1 LAQELDY
8 AANKIVR
15 VSLIHI
21 TNAITMKKCLA
32 LLSIL
37 FFSTAYAQNVTLSG
51 YIKDAANGEEL
62 INASIV
68 NEKSQ
73 GTVTNVYGFYSL
85 TLPEGQYTFTV
96 SYIGYESIEKT
107 LALKE
112 SQTLDFELTE
122 ATNQLAEVEVT
133 AKRLD
138 ENLNR
143 AEMSTTQL
151 TAKQIKAIPQFLGE
165 FDVIR
170 SITLLPGV
178 TTVGE
183 GASGFNVRGGKTDQN
198 LILLDQAPVY
208 NSSHIF
214 GFFSVFNGDA
224 VRDLK
229 LYKGGIPAPFGG
241 RLSSVLDVHQKEGN
255 TKEFAGTMGLGLLS
269 SRLMLEGPLVKDKAS
284 FMIAGRR
291 SYQDVLLKAS
301 PNDDLNSIIANFYD
315 LNAKV
320 NYKFNDKSRLFLSAY
335 YGKDAFGVPGLVK
348 FDWGNL
354 GLTGRWNYLITD
366 KLFLNVSTIY
376 SDYDYAIGFDF
387 PQAKIDN
394 IAFIKNQSNKL
405 AFSWF
410 PNAKH
415 QVNYGAEA
423 TVYDFEPFSTT
434 LDYIDSNLVDI
445 NIELQ
450 NEYAVEPSLYIED
463 NWKVNNRMTIRGGLR
478 YSSFYNLGARDVVN
492 YNPTANGTVR
502 NDLITDTTNYS
513 SREIIESFDGLQGLE
528 PRLGINFKTTENTA
542 IKASYNRMRQYI
554 HLISNTTSSLPID
567 TWRPAGRYIDP
578 GTADQIALGWNRNFK
593 GGEWQLSIET
603 YYKSMRDL
611 VDFKNGAQPTGVDNI
626 EVALMTGR
634 GRSYGLEMQLDK
646 KIGQL
651 TGWVA
656 YTYSRSQLQVDLGA
670 TPEEWINL
678 GNWYSAAQDKPHDIA
693 IVAAYAWKPNISFSG
708 SFIYQTGKPY
718 TYPEARS
725 EFEGIIY
732 PFALSRNNSRTPAY
746 HRLDLSMDVAIPNK
760 KENGRKGSWNF
771 GVYNAYA
778 RKNAFS
784 IFFEEE
790 LDDNGDP
797 TGQTKA
803 TQLSIFATA
812 IPTITY
818 NLDF

>member
-1 LAQELDY
+1 
-8 AANKIVR
+8 
-15 VSLIHI
+15 
-21 TNAITMKKCLA
+21 MKKWLAFLGLA
-32 LLSIL
+32 LTL
-37 FFSTAYAQNVTLSG
+37 TTQAQNVTLSG
-51 YIKDAANGEEL
+51 YIRDAANGEEL
-62 INASIV
+62 ISASIA
-68 NEKSQ
+68 NESRQ
-73 GTVTNVYGFYSL
+73 GTVTNIYGFYSL
-85 TLPEGQYTFTV
+85 TLPAGEYTFTI
-96 SYIGYESIEKT
+96 SYIGYETMVIKINLSS
-107 LALKE
+107 
-112 SQTLDFELTE
+112 SQSLNFELKE
-122 ATNQLAEVEVT
+122 ATNELAEVEVT
-133 AKRLD
+133 ANKLD
-138 ENLNR
+138 ANLSR

-198 LILLDQAPVY
+198 LILLDEAPVY

-224 VRDLK
+224 VTDLK

-255 TKEFAGTMGLGLLS
+255 TKEYGGTVGLGLLS
-269 SRLMLEGPLVKDKAS
+269 SRIMFEGPLVQDKAS
-284 FMIAGRR
+284 FMVAGRR
-291 SYQDVLLKAS
+291 SYQDVLLKLS
-301 PNDDLNSIIANFYD
+301 PNDDLNNIIANFYD

-320 NYKFNDKSRLFLSAY
+320 NYKFSDRSRLYLSAY

-348 FDWGNL
+348 FNWGNL
-354 GLTGRWNYLITD
+354 GLTGRWNYLIND

-394 IAFIKNQSNKL
+394 IAYINNQTNKV

-410 PNAKH
+410 PNASH

-423 TVYDFEPFSTT
+423 TIYDFEPFSTT
-434 LDYIDSNLVDI
+434 LDYIDSNLTDI

-450 NEYAVEPSLYIED
+450 NEYALEPAFYIED
-463 NWKVNNRMTIRGGLR
+463 NWKVNNRLTIRGGVR
-478 YSSFYNLGARDVVN
+478 YSSFYNFGARDVIN
-492 YNPTANGTVR
+492 YTPTANGTVR
-502 NDLITDTTNYS
+502 NDLIVDTTSYAS
-513 SREIIESFDGLQGLE
+513 GEIIESYDGLQGVE
-528 PRLGINFKTTENTA
+528 PRLGINFKTTENSSV
-542 IKASYNRMRQYI
+542 KASYNRTRQYI

-567 TWRPAGRYIDP
+567 TWRPAGRYIKP
-578 GTADQIALGWNRNFK
+578 GTADQVALGWNRNFAD
-593 GGEWQLSIET
+593 GEWQLSVET
-603 YYKSMRDL
+603 YYKSLRDL

-626 EVALMTGR
+626 EVDLMTGR
-634 GRSYGLEMQLDK
+634 GRSYGVEMQLDK
-646 KIGQL
+646 KIGAL
-651 TGWVA
+651 TGWIA
-656 YTYSRSQLQVDLGA
+656 YTYSRSELQVDLGA

-678 GNWYSAAQDKPHDIA
+678 GQWYRAAQDKPHDIA
-693 IVAAYAWKPNISFSG
+693 VVAAYAWKPNISFSG

-746 HRLDLSMDVAIPNK
+746 HRLDLSMDVKIPNK
-760 KENGRKGSWNF
+760 KNRDWEGAWNF

-790 LDDNGDP
+790 LDANGDP

-818 NLDF
+818 TLDF

>member
-1 LAQELDY
+1 M
-8 AANKIVR
+8 KF
-15 VSLIHI
+15 LIRI
-21 TNAITMKKCLA
+21 TNLITMKKCFA

-68 NEKSQ
+68 NEKFQ
-73 GTVTNVYGFYSL
+73 GTVTNIYGFYSL
-85 TLPEGQYTFTV
+85 TLPEGKYTFTV
-96 SYIGYESIEKT
+96 SYIGYESIVKT
-107 LALKE
+107 LTLKE
-112 SQTLDFELTE
+112 SQTLDFELKE
-122 ATNQLAEVEVT
+122 ATNELAEVEVT

-229 LYKGGIPAPFGG
+229 LYKGGIPAPYGG

-394 IAFIKNQSNKL
+394 IAFIKNQSNKV

-445 NIELQ
+445 SIELQ

-463 NWKVNNRMTIRGGLR
+463 NWKINNRLTIRGGLR
-478 YSSFYNLGARDVVN
+478 YSTFYNIGARDVVN

-502 NDLITDTTNYS
+502 NDLITDTTSYGS
-513 SREIIESFDGLQGLE
+513 LEIIEAFDGLQGLE
-528 PRLGINFKTTENTA
+528 PRLGINFKSTENTA

-593 GGEWQLSIET
+593 GGEWQLSVET

-634 GRSYGLEMQLDK
+634 GRSYGVEMQFDK

-656 YTYSRSQLQVDLGA
+656 YPYSRSQLQVDLGA

-678 GNWYSAAQDKPHDIA
+678 GQWYSAAQDKPHDIA
-693 IVAAYAWKPNISFSG
+693 VVAAYAWKPNISFSG

-718 TYPEARS
+718 TYPEAKS

-746 HRLDLSMDVAIPNK
+746 HRLDLSMDIAVPNK
-760 KENGRKGSWNF
+760 KDNDLKGSWNI

-818 NLDF
+818 TLDF

>member
-1 LAQELDY
+1 
-8 AANKIVR
+8 
-15 VSLIHI
+15 
-21 TNAITMKKCLA
+21 MKKWLA
-32 LLSIL
+32 FLGLAFTL
-37 FFSTAYAQNVTLSG
+37 TTQAQNVTLSG
-51 YIKDAANGEEL
+51 YIRDAASGEEL
-62 INASIV
+62 ISASIV
-68 NEKSQ
+68 NESRQ
-73 GTVTNVYGFYSL
+73 GTVTNIYGFYSL
-85 TLPEGQYTFTV
+85 TLPAGEYTFTI
-96 SYIGYESIEKT
+96 SYIGYETMTKKIN
-107 LALKE
+107 LNE
-112 SQTLDFELTE
+112 SQTVNFELKE
-122 ATNQLAEVEVT
+122 ATNELQEVQVT
-133 AKRLD
+133 AKKLD

-151 TAKQIKAIPQFLGE
+151 TAKQIKTIPQFLGE

-198 LILLDQAPVY
+198 LILLDEAPVY

-241 RLSSVLDVHQKEGN
+241 RLSSVLDVRQKEGN
-255 TKEFAGTMGLGLLS
+255 TKEYGGTVGLGLLS
-269 SRLMLEGPLVKDKAS
+269 SRVMFEGPIVQDKAS

-301 PNDDLNSIIANFYD
+301 PNDDINNIIANFYD

-320 NYKFNDKSRLFLSAY
+320 NYKFSDKSRLFLSAY

-348 FDWGNL
+348 FNWGNL
-354 GLTGRWNYLITD
+354 GLTGRWNYLIND

-394 IAFIKNQSNKL
+394 IAYIKNQTNKV

-410 PNAKH
+410 PNASH

-434 LDYIDSNLVDI
+434 FDYIDSNLTDI

-450 NEYAVEPSLYIED
+450 NEYAVEPAIYIED
-463 NWKVNNRMTIRGGLR
+463 NWKVNNRLTIRGGVR
-478 YSSFYNLGARDVVN
+478 YSSFYNFGERDVIN
-492 YNPTANGTVR
+492 YTPTANGTVR
-502 NDLITDTTNYS
+502 NDLIVDTTSYAS
-513 SREIIESFDGLQGLE
+513 GELIEGYDGLQGIE
-528 PRLGINFKTTENTA
+528 PRLGINFKTTENSA
-542 IKASYNRMRQYI
+542 IKASYNRTRQYI

-567 TWRPAGRYIDP
+567 TWRPAGRFIKP
-578 GTADQIALGWNRNFK
+578 GTADQVALGWNRNFAN
-593 GGEWQLSIET
+593 GEWQLSVET
-603 YYKSMRDL
+603 YYKTLRDL

-626 EVALMTGR
+626 EVDLMTGR
-634 GRSYGLEMQLDK
+634 GRSYGVEMQLDK
-646 KIGQL
+646 KIGAL
-651 TGWVA
+651 TGWIA
-656 YTYSRSQLQVDLGA
+656 YTYSRSELQVDLGA

-678 GNWYSAAQDKPHDIA
+678 GEWYRAAQDKPHDIA

-746 HRLDLSMDVAIPNK
+746 HRLDLSMDVKIPNK
-760 KENGRKGSWNF
+760 KNRDWEGSWNF

-818 NLDF
+818 TLDF

>member
-1 LAQELDY
+1 
-8 AANKIVR
+8 
-15 VSLIHI
+15 
-21 TNAITMKKCLA
+21 MKKCLA

-68 NEKSQ
+68 NEKFQ
-73 GTVTNVYGFYSL
+73 GTVTNIYGFYSL
-85 TLPEGQYTFTV
+85 TLPEGKYTFTV
-96 SYIGYESIEKT
+96 SYIGYESIVKT
-107 LALKE
+107 LTIKE
-112 SQTLDFELTE
+112 SQTLDFELKE
-122 ATNQLAEVEVT
+122 ATNELAEVEVT

-229 LYKGGIPAPFGG
+229 LYKGGIPAPYGG

-269 SRLMLEGPLVKDKAS
+269 SRLMLEGPLVKEKAS

-394 IAFIKNQSNKL
+394 IAFIKNQSNKV

-445 NIELQ
+445 SIELQ

-463 NWKVNNRMTIRGGLR
+463 NWKINNRLTIRGGLR
-478 YSSFYNLGARDVVN
+478 YSTFYNIGARDVVN

-502 NDLITDTTNYS
+502 NDLITDTTSYGS
-513 SREIIESFDGLQGLE
+513 LEIIEAFDGLQGLE
-528 PRLGINFKTTENTA
+528 PRLGINFKSTENTA

-593 GGEWQLSIET
+593 GGEWQLSVET

-634 GRSYGLEMQLDK
+634 GRSYGVEMQLDK

-651 TGWVA
+651 TGWIA

-678 GNWYSAAQDKPHDIA
+678 GQWYSAAQDKPHDIA
-693 IVAAYAWKPNISFSG
+693 VVAAYAWKPNISFSG

-718 TYPEARS
+718 TYPEAKS

-746 HRLDLSMDVAIPNK
+746 HRLDLSMDIAVPNK
-760 KENGRKGSWNF
+760 KDNDLKGSWNI

-818 NLDF
+818 TLDF

>member
-1 LAQELDY
+1 
-8 AANKIVR
+8 
-15 VSLIHI
+15 
-21 TNAITMKKCLA
+21 MKKCLA

-68 NEKSQ
+68 NESFQ
-73 GTVTNVYGFYSL
+73 GTITNIYGFYSL
-85 TLPEGQYTFTV
+85 TLPEGKYTFTV
-96 SYIGYESIEKT
+96 SYIGYESIVKT
-107 LALKE
+107 LTLKE
-112 SQTLDFELTE
+112 SQTLDFELKE

-133 AKRLD
+133 AKKLD

-394 IAFIKNQSNKL
+394 IAFIKNQSNKV

-445 NIELQ
+445 SIELQ

-463 NWKVNNRMTIRGGLR
+463 NWKVNNRLTIRGGLR
-478 YSSFYNLGARDVVN
+478 YSTFYNIGARDVVN
-492 YNPTANGTVR
+492 YTPTANGTVR
-502 NDLITDTTNYS
+502 NDLITDTTSYAS
-513 SREIIESFDGLQGLE
+513 MEIIEAFEGLQGLE
-528 PRLGINFKTTENTA
+528 PRLGINFKATENTA
-542 IKASYNRMRQYI
+542 VKASYNRMRQYI

-593 GGEWQLSIET
+593 DGEWQLSVET

-634 GRSYGLEMQLDK
+634 GRSYGLEVQLDK

-651 TGWVA
+651 TGWLA

-678 GNWYSAAQDKPHDIA
+678 GQWYSAAQDKPHDIA
-693 IVAAYAWKPNISFSG
+693 VVAAYAWKPNISFSG

-718 TYPEARS
+718 TYPEAKS

-746 HRLDLSMDVAIPNK
+746 HRLDLSMDIAIPNK
-760 KENGRKGSWNF
+760 KDNDLKGSWNI

>member
-1 LAQELDY
+1 
-8 AANKIVR
+8 
-15 VSLIHI
+15 
-21 TNAITMKKCLA
+21 MKKCLA
-32 LLSIL
+32 LLGIL

-68 NEKSQ
+68 NESFQ
-73 GTVTNVYGFYSL
+73 GTITNIYGFYSL
-85 TLPEGQYTFTV
+85 TLPEGKYTFTV
-96 SYIGYESIEKT
+96 SYIGYESIVKT
-107 LALKE
+107 LTLKE
-112 SQTLDFELTE
+112 SQTLDFELKE

-133 AKRLD
+133 AKKLD

-151 TAKQIKAIPQFLGE
+151 TAKQIKSIPQFLGE

-229 LYKGGIPAPFGG
+229 LYKGGIPAPYGG

-394 IAFIKNQSNKL
+394 IAFIKNQSNKV

-445 NIELQ
+445 SIELQ

-463 NWKVNNRMTIRGGLR
+463 NWKVNNRLTIRGGLR
-478 YSSFYNLGARDVVN
+478 YSTFYNIGARDVVN
-492 YNPTANGTVR
+492 YTPTANGTVR
-502 NDLITDTTNYS
+502 NDLITDTTSYAS
-513 SREIIESFDGLQGLE
+513 MEIIEAFEGLQGLE
-528 PRLGINFKTTENTA
+528 PRLGINFKATENTA
-542 IKASYNRMRQYI
+542 VKASYNRMRQYI

-593 GGEWQLSIET
+593 DGEWQLSVET

-634 GRSYGLEMQLDK
+634 GRSYGLEVQLDK

-651 TGWVA
+651 TGWLA

-678 GNWYSAAQDKPHDIA
+678 GQWYSAAQDKPHDIA
-693 IVAAYAWKPNISFSG
+693 VVAAYAWKPNISFSG

-718 TYPEARS
+718 TYPEAKS

-746 HRLDLSMDVAIPNK
+746 HRLDLSMDIAVPNK
-760 KENGRKGSWNF
+760 KDNDLKGSWNI

>member
-1 LAQELDY
+1 
-8 AANKIVR
+8 
-15 VSLIHI
+15 
-21 TNAITMKKCLA
+21 MKKCLA

-37 FFSTAYAQNVTLSG
+37 FFSNAYAQNVTLSG

-73 GTVTNVYGFYSL
+73 GAVTNVYGFYSL
-85 TLPEGQYTFTV
+85 TLPAGKYTFTV

-107 LALKE
+107 LTLKE

-394 IAFIKNQSNKL
+394 IAFIKNQSNKV

-423 TVYDFEPFSTT
+423 TIYDFEPFSTT

-463 NWKVNNRMTIRGGLR
+463 NWKVTNRLTIRGGLR

-502 NDLITDTTNYS
+502 NDLITDTTNFG
-513 SREIIESFDGLQGLE
+513 SREIIESFEGLQGLE
-528 PRLGINFKTTENTA
+528 PRLGINYKATENTA

-746 HRLDLSMDVAIPNK
+746 HRLDLSMDVALPNK

>member
-1 LAQELDY
+1 
-8 AANKIVR
+8 
-15 VSLIHI
+15 
-21 TNAITMKKCLA
+21 MKKCLA
-32 LLSIL
+32 LLGIL

-68 NEKSQ
+68 NESFQ
-73 GTVTNVYGFYSL
+73 GTITNIYGFYSL
-85 TLPEGQYTFTV
+85 TLPEGKYTFTV
-96 SYIGYESIEKT
+96 SYIGYESIVKT
-107 LALKE
+107 LTLKE
-112 SQTLDFELTE
+112 SQTLDFELKE

-133 AKRLD
+133 AKKLD

-229 LYKGGIPAPFGG
+229 LYKGGIPAPYGG

-354 GLTGRWNYLITD
+354 GLTGRWDYLITD

-394 IAFIKNQSNKL
+394 IAFIKNQSNKV

-445 NIELQ
+445 SIELQ

-463 NWKVNNRMTIRGGLR
+463 NWKVNNRLTIRGGLR
-478 YSSFYNLGARDVVN
+478 YSTFYNIGARDVVN
-492 YNPTANGTVR
+492 YTPTANGTVR
-502 NDLITDTTNYS
+502 NDLITDTTSYAS
-513 SREIIESFDGLQGLE
+513 MEIIEAFEGLQGLE
-528 PRLGINFKTTENTA
+528 PRLGINFKATENTA
-542 IKASYNRMRQYI
+542 VKASYNRMRQYI

-593 GGEWQLSIET
+593 DGEWQLSVET

-634 GRSYGLEMQLDK
+634 GRSYGLEVQLDK

-651 TGWVA
+651 TGWLA

-678 GNWYSAAQDKPHDIA
+678 GQWYSAAQDKPHDIA
-693 IVAAYAWKPNISFSG
+693 VVAAYAWKPNISFSG

-718 TYPEARS
+718 TYPEAKS

-746 HRLDLSMDVAIPNK
+746 HRLDLSMDIAIPNK
-760 KENGRKGSWNF
+760 KDNDLKGSWNI

>member
-1 LAQELDY
+1 
-8 AANKIVR
+8 
-15 VSLIHI
+15 
-21 TNAITMKKCLA
+21 MKKWLA
-32 LLSIL
+32 FLGLAFTL
-37 FFSTAYAQNVTLSG
+37 TTQAQNVTLSG
-51 YIKDAANGEEL
+51 YIRDAASGEEL
-62 INASIV
+62 ISASIV
-68 NEKSQ
+68 NESRQ
-73 GTVTNVYGFYSL
+73 GTVTNIYGFYSL
-85 TLPEGQYTFTV
+85 TLPAGEYTFTI
-96 SYIGYESIEKT
+96 SYIGYETMTKKIN
-107 LALKE
+107 LNA
-112 SQTLDFELTE
+112 SQTVNFELKE
-122 ATNQLAEVEVT
+122 ATNELQEVQVT
-133 AKRLD
+133 AKKLD

-151 TAKQIKAIPQFLGE
+151 TAKQIKTIPQFLGE

-198 LILLDQAPVY
+198 LILLDEAPVY

-241 RLSSVLDVHQKEGN
+241 RLSSVLDVRQKEGN
-255 TKEFAGTMGLGLLS
+255 TKEYGGTVGLGLLS
-269 SRLMLEGPLVKDKAS
+269 SRVMFEGPIVQDKAS

-301 PNDDLNSIIANFYD
+301 PNDDINNIIANFYD

-320 NYKFNDKSRLFLSAY
+320 NYKFSDKSRLFLSAY

-348 FDWGNL
+348 FNWGNL
-354 GLTGRWNYLITD
+354 GLTGRWNYLIND

-394 IAFIKNQSNKL
+394 VAYIKNQTNKI

-410 PNAKH
+410 PNASH

-434 LDYIDSNLVDI
+434 FDYIDSNLTDI

-450 NEYAVEPSLYIED
+450 NEYAVEPAFYIED
-463 NWKVNNRMTIRGGLR
+463 NWKVNNRLTIRGGVR
-478 YSSFYNLGARDVVN
+478 YSSFYNFGARDVIN
-492 YNPTANGTVR
+492 YTPTANGTVR
-502 NDLITDTTNYS
+502 NDLIVDTTSYAS
-513 SREIIESFDGLQGLE
+513 GELIEGYDGLQGIE
-528 PRLGINFKTTENTA
+528 PRLGINFKTTENSA
-542 IKASYNRMRQYI
+542 IKASYNRTRQYI

-567 TWRPAGRYIDP
+567 TWRPAGRFIKP
-578 GTADQIALGWNRNFK
+578 GTADQVALGWNRNFAN
-593 GGEWQLSIET
+593 GEWQLSVET
-603 YYKSMRDL
+603 YYKTLRDL

-626 EVALMTGR
+626 EVDLMTGR
-634 GRSYGLEMQLDK
+634 GRSYGIEMQLDK
-646 KIGQL
+646 KIGAL
-651 TGWVA
+651 TGWIA
-656 YTYSRSQLQVDLGA
+656 YTYSRSELQVDLGA

-678 GNWYSAAQDKPHDIA
+678 GEWYRAAQDKPHDIA

-746 HRLDLSMDVAIPNK
+746 HRLDLSMDVKIPNK
-760 KENGRKGSWNF
+760 KNRDWEGSWNF

-818 NLDF
+818 TLDF

>member
-1 LAQELDY
+1 
-8 AANKIVR
+8 
-15 VSLIHI
+15 
-21 TNAITMKKCLA
+21 MKKWLA
-32 LLSIL
+32 FLGLAFTL
-37 FFSTAYAQNVTLSG
+37 TTQAQNVTLSG
-51 YIKDAANGEEL
+51 YIRDAASGEEL
-62 INASIV
+62 ISASIV
-68 NEKSQ
+68 NESRQ
-73 GTVTNVYGFYSL
+73 GTVTNIYGFYSL
-85 TLPEGQYTFTV
+85 TLPAGEYTFTI
-96 SYIGYESIEKT
+96 SYIGYETMTKKIN
-107 LALKE
+107 LNA
-112 SQTLDFELTE
+112 SQTVNFELKE
-122 ATNQLAEVEVT
+122 ATNELQEVQVT
-133 AKRLD
+133 AKKLD

-151 TAKQIKAIPQFLGE
+151 TAKQIKTIPQFLGE

-198 LILLDQAPVY
+198 LILLDEAPVY

-241 RLSSVLDVHQKEGN
+241 RLSSVLDVRQKEGN
-255 TKEFAGTMGLGLLS
+255 TKEYGGTVGLGLLS
-269 SRLMLEGPLVKDKAS
+269 SRVMFEGPIVQDKAS

-301 PNDDLNSIIANFYD
+301 PNDDINNIIANFYD

-320 NYKFNDKSRLFLSAY
+320 NYKFSDKSRLFLSAY

-348 FDWGNL
+348 FNWGNL
-354 GLTGRWNYLITD
+354 GLTGRWNYLIND

-394 IAFIKNQSNKL
+394 VAYIKNQTNKI

-410 PNAKH
+410 PNASH

-434 LDYIDSNLVDI
+434 FDYIDSNLTDI

-450 NEYAVEPSLYIED
+450 NEYAVEPAFYIED
-463 NWKVNNRMTIRGGLR
+463 NWKVNNRLTIRGGVR
-478 YSSFYNLGARDVVN
+478 YSSFYNFGERDVIN

-502 NDLITDTTNYS
+502 NDLIVDTTSYAS
-513 SREIIESFDGLQGLE
+513 GELIEGYDGLQGIE
-528 PRLGINFKTTENTA
+528 PRLGINFKTTENSA
-542 IKASYNRMRQYI
+542 IKASYNRTRQYI

-567 TWRPAGRYIDP
+567 TWRPAGRFIKP
-578 GTADQIALGWNRNFK
+578 GTADQVALGWNRNFAN
-593 GGEWQLSIET
+593 GEWQLSVET
-603 YYKSMRDL
+603 YYKTLRDL

-626 EVALMTGR
+626 EVDLMTGR
-634 GRSYGLEMQLDK
+634 GRSYGVEMQLDK
-646 KIGQL
+646 KIGAL
-651 TGWVA
+651 TGWIA
-656 YTYSRSQLQVDLGA
+656 YTYSRSELQVDLGA

-678 GNWYSAAQDKPHDIA
+678 GEWYRAAQDKPHDIA

-746 HRLDLSMDVAIPNK
+746 HRLDLSMDVKIPNK
-760 KENGRKGSWNF
+760 KNRDWEGSWNF

-818 NLDF
+818 TLDF

>member
-1 LAQELDY
+1 
-8 AANKIVR
+8 
-15 VSLIHI
+15 
-21 TNAITMKKCLA
+21 MKKCLA

-68 NEKSQ
+68 NESFQ
-73 GTVTNVYGFYSL
+73 GTITNIYGFYSL
-85 TLPEGQYTFTV
+85 TLPEGKYTFTV
-96 SYIGYESIEKT
+96 SYIGYESIVKT
-107 LALKE
+107 LTLKE
-112 SQTLDFELTE
+112 SQTLDFELKE

-133 AKRLD
+133 AKKLD

-394 IAFIKNQSNKL
+394 IAFIKNQSNKV

-445 NIELQ
+445 SIELQ

-463 NWKVNNRMTIRGGLR
+463 NWKVNNRLTIRGGLR
-478 YSSFYNLGARDVVN
+478 YSTFYNIGARDVVN
-492 YNPTANGTVR
+492 YTPTANGTVR
-502 NDLITDTTNYS
+502 NDLITDTTSYAS
-513 SREIIESFDGLQGLE
+513 MQIIEAFEGLQGLE
-528 PRLGINFKTTENTA
+528 PRLGINFKATENTA
-542 IKASYNRMRQYI
+542 VKASYNRMRQYI

-593 GGEWQLSIET
+593 DGEWQLSVET

-634 GRSYGLEMQLDK
+634 GRSYGLEVQLDK

-651 TGWVA
+651 TGWLA

-678 GNWYSAAQDKPHDIA
+678 GQWYSAAQDKPHDIA
-693 IVAAYAWKPNISFSG
+693 VVAAYAWKPNISFSG

-718 TYPEARS
+718 TYPEAKS

-746 HRLDLSMDVAIPNK
+746 HRLDLSMDIAIPNK
-760 KENGRKGSWNF
+760 KDNDLKGSWNI

>member
-1 LAQELDY
+1 
-8 AANKIVR
+8 
-15 VSLIHI
+15 
-21 TNAITMKKCLA
+21 M
-32 LLSIL
+32 SIL

-51 YIKDAANGEEL
+51 YIKDASNGEEL

-85 TLPEGQYTFTV
+85 TLPAGKYTFTV

-107 LALKE
+107 LTLKE

-284 FMIAGRR
+284 FMVAGRR

-394 IAFIKNQSNKL
+394 IAFIKNQSNKV

-423 TVYDFEPFSTT
+423 TIYDFEPFSTT

-450 NEYAVEPSLYIED
+450 NEYAVEHSIYIED
-463 NWKVNNRMTIRGGLR
+463 NWKLNNRLTIRGGLR

-502 NDLITDTTNYS
+502 NDLITDTTNYG
-513 SREIIESFDGLQGLE
+513 SR
-528 PRLGINFKTTENTA
+528 
-542 IKASYNRMRQYI
+542 
-554 HLISNTTSSLPID
+554 
-567 TWRPAGRYIDP
+567 
-578 GTADQIALGWNRNFK
+578 
-593 GGEWQLSIET
+593 
-603 YYKSMRDL
+603 
-611 VDFKNGAQPTGVDNI
+611 
-626 EVALMTGR
+626 
-634 GRSYGLEMQLDK
+634 
-646 KIGQL
+646 
-651 TGWVA
+651 
-656 YTYSRSQLQVDLGA
+656 
-670 TPEEWINL
+670 
-678 GNWYSAAQDKPHDIA
+678 
-693 IVAAYAWKPNISFSG
+693 
-708 SFIYQTGKPY
+708 
-718 TYPEARS
+718 
-725 EFEGIIY
+725 
-732 PFALSRNNSRTPAY
+732 
-746 HRLDLSMDVAIPNK
+746 
-760 KENGRKGSWNF
+760 
-771 GVYNAYA
+771 
-778 RKNAFS
+778 
-784 IFFEEE
+784 
-790 LDDNGDP
+790 
-797 TGQTKA
+797 
-803 TQLSIFATA
+803 
-812 IPTITY
+812 
-818 NLDF
+818 

>member
-1 LAQELDY
+1 
-8 AANKIVR
+8 
-15 VSLIHI
+15 
-21 TNAITMKKCLA
+21 MKKCLA

-68 NEKSQ
+68 NESFQ
-73 GTVTNVYGFYSL
+73 GTITNIYGFYSL
-85 TLPEGQYTFTV
+85 TLPEGKYTFTV
-96 SYIGYESIEKT
+96 SYIGYESIVKT
-107 LALKE
+107 LTLKE
-112 SQTLDFELTE
+112 SQTLDFELKE

-133 AKRLD
+133 AKKLD

-241 RLSSVLDVHQKEGN
+241 RVSSVLDVHQKEGN

-394 IAFIKNQSNKL
+394 IAFIKNQSNKV

-445 NIELQ
+445 SIELQ

-463 NWKVNNRMTIRGGLR
+463 NWKVNNRLTIRGGLR
-478 YSSFYNLGARDVVN
+478 YSTFYNIGARDVVN
-492 YNPTANGTVR
+492 YTPTANGTVR
-502 NDLITDTTNYS
+502 NDLITDTTSYAS
-513 SREIIESFDGLQGLE
+513 MEIIEAFEGLQGLE
-528 PRLGINFKTTENTA
+528 PRLGINFKATENTA
-542 IKASYNRMRQYI
+542 VKASYNRMRQYI

-593 GGEWQLSIET
+593 DGEWQLSVET

-634 GRSYGLEMQLDK
+634 GRSYGLEVQLDK

-651 TGWVA
+651 TGWLA

-678 GNWYSAAQDKPHDIA
+678 GQWYSAAQDKPHDIA
-693 IVAAYAWKPNISFSG
+693 VVAAYAWKPNISFSG

-718 TYPEARS
+718 TYPEAKS

-746 HRLDLSMDVAIPNK
+746 HRLDLSMDIAIPNK
-760 KENGRKGSWNF
+760 KDNDLKGSWNI

>member
-1 LAQELDY
+1 
-8 AANKIVR
+8 
-15 VSLIHI
+15 
-21 TNAITMKKCLA
+21 MKKWLA
-32 LLSIL
+32 LLGL
-37 FFSTAYAQNVTLSG
+37 AFTLTTQAQNVTLSG
-51 YIKDAANGEEL
+51 YIRDAASGEEL
-62 INASIV
+62 ISASIV
-68 NEKSQ
+68 NESRQ
-73 GTVTNVYGFYSL
+73 GTVTNIYGFYSL
-85 TLPEGQYTFTV
+85 TLPAGEYTFTI
-96 SYIGYESIEKT
+96 SYIGYETMTKKVN
-107 LALKE
+107 LNE
-112 SQTLDFELTE
+112 SQTVNFELKE
-122 ATNQLAEVEVT
+122 ATNELQEVQVT
-133 AKRLD
+133 AKKLD

-151 TAKQIKAIPQFLGE
+151 TAKQIKTIPQFLGE

-198 LILLDQAPVY
+198 LILLDEAPVY

-241 RLSSVLDVHQKEGN
+241 RLSSVLDVRQKEGN
-255 TKEFAGTMGLGLLS
+255 TKEYGGTVGLGLLS
-269 SRLMLEGPLVKDKAS
+269 SRVMFEGPIVQDKAS

-301 PNDDLNSIIANFYD
+301 PNDDINNIIANFYD

-320 NYKFNDKSRLFLSAY
+320 NYKFSDKSRLFLSAY

-348 FDWGNL
+348 FNWGNL
-354 GLTGRWNYLITD
+354 GLTGRWNYLIND

-394 IAFIKNQSNKL
+394 IAYIKNQTNKL

-410 PNAKH
+410 PNASH

-434 LDYIDSNLVDI
+434 FDYIDSNLTDI

-450 NEYAVEPSLYIED
+450 NEYAVEPAFYIED
-463 NWKVNNRMTIRGGLR
+463 NWKVNNRLTIRGGVR
-478 YSSFYNLGARDVVN
+478 YSSFYNFGARDVIN
-492 YNPTANGTVR
+492 YTPTANGTVR
-502 NDLITDTTNYS
+502 NDLIVDTTSYAS
-513 SREIIESFDGLQGLE
+513 GELIEGYDGLKGIE
-528 PRLGINFKTTENTA
+528 PRLGINFKTTENSA
-542 IKASYNRMRQYI
+542 IKASYNRTRQYI

-567 TWRPAGRYIDP
+567 TWRPAGRFIKP
-578 GTADQIALGWNRNFK
+578 GTADQVALGWNRNFAN
-593 GGEWQLSIET
+593 GEWQLSVET
-603 YYKSMRDL
+603 YYKTLRDL

-626 EVALMTGR
+626 EVDLMTGR
-634 GRSYGLEMQLDK
+634 GRSYGVEMQLDK
-646 KIGQL
+646 KIGAL
-651 TGWVA
+651 TGWIA
-656 YTYSRSQLQVDLGA
+656 YTYSRSELQVDLGA

-678 GNWYSAAQDKPHDIA
+678 GQWYRAAQDKPHDIA

-746 HRLDLSMDVAIPNK
+746 HRLDLSMDVKIPNK
-760 KENGRKGSWNF
+760 KNRDWEGSWNF

-818 NLDF
+818 TLDF

>member
-1 LAQELDY
+1 M
-8 AANKIVR
+8 KF
-15 VSLIHI
+15 LIRI
-21 TNAITMKKCLA
+21 TNLITMKKCFA

-68 NEKSQ
+68 NEKFQ
-73 GTVTNVYGFYSL
+73 GTVTNIYGFYSL
-85 TLPEGQYTFTV
+85 TLPEGKYTFTV
-96 SYIGYESIEKT
+96 SYIGYESIVKT
-107 LALKE
+107 LTLKE
-112 SQTLDFELTE
+112 SQTLDFELKE
-122 ATNQLAEVEVT
+122 ATNELAEVEVT

-151 TAKQIKAIPQFLGE
+151 TAKQIKTIPQFLGE

-229 LYKGGIPAPFGG
+229 LYKGGIPAPYGG

-255 TKEFAGTMGLGLLS
+255 TKEFAGTIGLGLLS

-394 IAFIKNQSNKL
+394 IAFIKNQSNKV

-445 NIELQ
+445 SIELQ

-463 NWKVNNRMTIRGGLR
+463 NWKINNRLTIRGGLR
-478 YSSFYNLGARDVVN
+478 YSTFYNIGARDVVN

-502 NDLITDTTNYS
+502 NDLITDTTSYGS
-513 SREIIESFDGLQGLE
+513 LEIIEAFDGLQGLE
-528 PRLGINFKTTENTA
+528 PRLGINFKSTENTA

-593 GGEWQLSIET
+593 GGEWQLSVET

-634 GRSYGLEMQLDK
+634 GRSYGVEMQLDK

-678 GNWYSAAQDKPHDIA
+678 GQWYSAAQDKPHDIA
-693 IVAAYAWKPNISFSG
+693 VVAAYAWKPNISFSG

-718 TYPEARS
+718 TYPEAKS

-746 HRLDLSMDVAIPNK
+746 HRLDLSMDIAVPNK
-760 KENGRKGSWNF
+760 KDNDLKGSWNI

-818 NLDF
+818 TLDF

>member
-1 LAQELDY
+1 
-8 AANKIVR
+8 
-15 VSLIHI
+15 
-21 TNAITMKKCLA
+21 MKKCLA
-32 LLSIL
+32 LLGIL

-68 NEKSQ
+68 NESFQ
-73 GTVTNVYGFYSL
+73 GTITNIYGFYSL
-85 TLPEGQYTFTV
+85 TLPEGKYTFTV
-96 SYIGYESIEKT
+96 SYIGYESIVKT
-107 LALKE
+107 FTLKE
-112 SQTLDFELTE
+112 SQTLDFELKE

-133 AKRLD
+133 AKKLD

-151 TAKQIKAIPQFLGE
+151 TAKQIKSIPQFLGE

-229 LYKGGIPAPFGG
+229 LYKGGIPAPYGG

-394 IAFIKNQSNKL
+394 IAFIKNQSNKV

-445 NIELQ
+445 SIELQ

-463 NWKVNNRMTIRGGLR
+463 NWKVNNRLTIRGGLR
-478 YSSFYNLGARDVVN
+478 YSTFYNIGARDVVN
-492 YNPTANGTVR
+492 YTPTANGTVR
-502 NDLITDTTNYS
+502 NDLITDTTSYAS
-513 SREIIESFDGLQGLE
+513 MEIIEAFEGLQGLE
-528 PRLGINFKTTENTA
+528 PRLGINFKATENTA
-542 IKASYNRMRQYI
+542 VKASYNRMRQYI

-593 GGEWQLSIET
+593 DGEWQLSVET

-634 GRSYGLEMQLDK
+634 GRSYGLEVQLDK

-651 TGWVA
+651 TGWLA

-678 GNWYSAAQDKPHDIA
+678 GQWYSAAQDKPHDIA
-693 IVAAYAWKPNISFSG
+693 VVAAYAWKPNISFSG

-718 TYPEARS
+718 TYPEAKS

-746 HRLDLSMDVAIPNK
+746 HRLDLSMDIAIPNK
-760 KENGRKGSWNF
+760 KDNDLKGSWNI

>member
-1 LAQELDY
+1 
-8 AANKIVR
+8 
-15 VSLIHI
+15 
-21 TNAITMKKCLA
+21 MKKCLA

-51 YIKDAANGEEL
+51 YIKDASNGEEL

-85 TLPEGQYTFTV
+85 TLPAGKYTFTV

-107 LALKE
+107 LTLKE

-394 IAFIKNQSNKL
+394 IAFIKNQSNKV

-423 TVYDFEPFSTT
+423 TIYDFEPFSTT

-463 NWKVNNRMTIRGGLR
+463 NWKVTNRLTIRGGLR

-502 NDLITDTTNYS
+502 NDLITDTTNYG

-528 PRLGINFKTTENTA
+528 PRLGINYKATENTA

>member
-1 LAQELDY
+1 
-8 AANKIVR
+8 
-15 VSLIHI
+15 
-21 TNAITMKKCLA
+21 MKKCLA

-241 RLSSVLDVHQKEGN
+241 RLSSVLDVHKKEGN

>member
-1 LAQELDY
+1 
-8 AANKIVR
+8 
-15 VSLIHI
+15 
-21 TNAITMKKCLA
+21 MKKCLA
-32 LLSIL
+32 LLGIL

-68 NEKSQ
+68 NESFQ
-73 GTVTNVYGFYSL
+73 GTITNIYGFYSL
-85 TLPEGQYTFTV
+85 TLPEGKYTFTV
-96 SYIGYESIEKT
+96 SYIGYESIVKT
-107 LALKE
+107 LTLKE
-112 SQTLDFELTE
+112 SQTLDFELKE

-133 AKRLD
+133 AKKLD

-394 IAFIKNQSNKL
+394 IAFIKNQSNKV

-445 NIELQ
+445 SIELQ

-463 NWKVNNRMTIRGGLR
+463 NWKVNNRLTIRGGLR
-478 YSSFYNLGARDVVN
+478 YSTFYNIGARDVVN
-492 YNPTANGTVR
+492 YTPTANGTVR
-502 NDLITDTTNYS
+502 NDLITDTTTYAS
-513 SREIIESFDGLQGLE
+513 MEIIEAFEGLQGLE
-528 PRLGINFKTTENTA
+528 PRLGINFKATENTA
-542 IKASYNRMRQYI
+542 VKASYNRMRQYI

-593 GGEWQLSIET
+593 DGEWQLSVET

-634 GRSYGLEMQLDK
+634 GRSYGLEVQLDK

-651 TGWVA
+651 TGWLA

-678 GNWYSAAQDKPHDIA
+678 GQWYSAAQDKPHDIA
-693 IVAAYAWKPNISFSG
+693 VVAAYAWKPNISFSG

-718 TYPEARS
+718 TYPEAKS

-746 HRLDLSMDVAIPNK
+746 HRLDLSMDIAVPNK
-760 KENGRKGSWNF
+760 KDNDLKGSWNI

>member
-1 LAQELDY
+1 
-8 AANKIVR
+8 
-15 VSLIHI
+15 
-21 TNAITMKKCLA
+21 MKKWLA
-32 LLSIL
+32 FLGLAFTL
-37 FFSTAYAQNVTLSG
+37 TTQAQNVTLSG
-51 YIKDAANGEEL
+51 YIRDAASGEEL
-62 INASIV
+62 ISASIV
-68 NEKSQ
+68 NESRQ
-73 GTVTNVYGFYSL
+73 GTVTNIYGFYSL
-85 TLPEGQYTFTV
+85 TLPAGEYTFTI
-96 SYIGYESIEKT
+96 SYIGYETMTKKIN
-107 LALKE
+107 LNA
-112 SQTLDFELTE
+112 SQTVNFELKE
-122 ATNQLAEVEVT
+122 ATNELQEVQVT
-133 AKRLD
+133 AKKLD

-151 TAKQIKAIPQFLGE
+151 TAKQIKTIPQFLGE

-198 LILLDQAPVY
+198 LILLDEAPVY

-241 RLSSVLDVHQKEGN
+241 RLSSVLDVRQKEGN
-255 TKEFAGTMGLGLLS
+255 TKEYGGTVGLGLLS
-269 SRLMLEGPLVKDKAS
+269 SRVMFEGPIVQDKAS

-301 PNDDLNSIIANFYD
+301 PNDDINNIIANFYD

-320 NYKFNDKSRLFLSAY
+320 NYKFSDKSRLFLSAY

-348 FDWGNL
+348 FNWGNL
-354 GLTGRWNYLITD
+354 GLTGRWNYLIND

-394 IAFIKNQSNKL
+394 VAYIKNQTNKI

-410 PNAKH
+410 PNASH

-434 LDYIDSNLVDI
+434 FDYIDSNLTDI

-450 NEYAVEPSLYIED
+450 NEYAVEPAFYIED
-463 NWKVNNRMTIRGGLR
+463 NWKVNNRLTIRGGVR
-478 YSSFYNLGARDVVN
+478 YSSFYNFGERDVIN
-492 YNPTANGTVR
+492 YTPTANGTVR
-502 NDLITDTTNYS
+502 NDLIVDTTSYAS
-513 SREIIESFDGLQGLE
+513 GELIEGYDGLQGIE
-528 PRLGINFKTTENTA
+528 PRLGINFKTTENSA
-542 IKASYNRMRQYI
+542 IKASYNRTRQYI

-567 TWRPAGRYIDP
+567 TWRPAGRFIKP
-578 GTADQIALGWNRNFK
+578 GTADQVALGWNRNFAN
-593 GGEWQLSIET
+593 GEWQLSVET
-603 YYKSMRDL
+603 YYKTLRDL

-626 EVALMTGR
+626 EVDLMTGR
-634 GRSYGLEMQLDK
+634 GRSYGVEMQLDK
-646 KIGQL
+646 KIGSL
-651 TGWVA
+651 TGWIA
-656 YTYSRSQLQVDLGA
+656 YTYSRSELQVDLGA

-678 GNWYSAAQDKPHDIA
+678 GEWYRAAQDKPHDIA

-746 HRLDLSMDVAIPNK
+746 HRLDLSMDVKIPNK
-760 KENGRKGSWNF
+760 KNRDWEGSWNF

-818 NLDF
+818 TLDF

>member
-1 LAQELDY
+1 
-8 AANKIVR
+8 
-15 VSLIHI
+15 
-21 TNAITMKKCLA
+21 MKKWLA
-32 LLSIL
+32 FLGLAFTL
-37 FFSTAYAQNVTLSG
+37 TTQAQNVTLSG
-51 YIKDAANGEEL
+51 YIRDAASGEEL
-62 INASIV
+62 ISASIV
-68 NEKSQ
+68 NESRQ
-73 GTVTNVYGFYSL
+73 GTVTNIYGFYSL
-85 TLPEGQYTFTV
+85 TLPAGEYTFTI
-96 SYIGYESIEKT
+96 SYIGYETMTKKIN
-107 LALKE
+107 LNA
-112 SQTLDFELTE
+112 SQTVNFELKE
-122 ATNQLAEVEVT
+122 ATNELQEVQVT
-133 AKRLD
+133 AKKLD

-151 TAKQIKAIPQFLGE
+151 TAKQIKTIPQFLGE

-198 LILLDQAPVY
+198 LILLDEAPVY

-241 RLSSVLDVHQKEGN
+241 RLSSVLDVRQKEGN
-255 TKEFAGTMGLGLLS
+255 TKEYGGTVGLGLLS
-269 SRLMLEGPLVKDKAS
+269 SRVMFEGPIVQDKAS

-301 PNDDLNSIIANFYD
+301 PNDDINNIIANFYD

-320 NYKFNDKSRLFLSAY
+320 NYKFSDKSRLFLSAY

-348 FDWGNL
+348 FNWGNL
-354 GLTGRWNYLITD
+354 GLTGRWNYLIND

-394 IAFIKNQSNKL
+394 VAYIKNQTNKI

-410 PNAKH
+410 PNASH

-434 LDYIDSNLVDI
+434 FDYIDSNLTDI

-450 NEYAVEPSLYIED
+450 NEYAVEPAFYIED
-463 NWKVNNRMTIRGGLR
+463 NWKVNNRLTIRGGVR
-478 YSSFYNLGARDVVN
+478 YSSFYNFGARDVIN
-492 YNPTANGTVR
+492 YTPTANGTVR
-502 NDLITDTTNYS
+502 NDLIVDTTSYAS
-513 SREIIESFDGLQGLE
+513 GELIEGYDGLQGIE
-528 PRLGINFKTTENTA
+528 PRLGINFKATENSA
-542 IKASYNRMRQYI
+542 IKASYNRTRQYI

-567 TWRPAGRYIDP
+567 TWRPAGRFIKP
-578 GTADQIALGWNRNFK
+578 GTADQVALGWNRNFAN
-593 GGEWQLSIET
+593 GEWQLSVET
-603 YYKSMRDL
+603 YYKTLRDL

-626 EVALMTGR
+626 EVDLMTGR
-634 GRSYGLEMQLDK
+634 GRSYGIEMQLDK
-646 KIGQL
+646 KIGAL
-651 TGWVA
+651 TGWIA
-656 YTYSRSQLQVDLGA
+656 YTYSRSELQVDLGA

-678 GNWYSAAQDKPHDIA
+678 GEWYRAAQDKPHDIA

-746 HRLDLSMDVAIPNK
+746 HRLDLSMDVKIPNK
-760 KENGRKGSWNF
+760 KNRDWEGSWNF

-818 NLDF
+818 TLDF

>member
-1 LAQELDY
+1 
-8 AANKIVR
+8 
-15 VSLIHI
+15 
-21 TNAITMKKCLA
+21 MKKWLA
-32 LLSIL
+32 FLGLAFTL
-37 FFSTAYAQNVTLSG
+37 TTQAQNVTLSG
-51 YIKDAANGEEL
+51 YIRDAASGEEL
-62 INASIV
+62 ISASIV
-68 NEKSQ
+68 NESRQ
-73 GTVTNVYGFYSL
+73 GTVTNIYGFYSL
-85 TLPEGQYTFTV
+85 TLPAGEYTFTI
-96 SYIGYESIEKT
+96 SYIGYETMTKKIN
-107 LALKE
+107 LNA
-112 SQTLDFELTE
+112 SQTVNFELKE
-122 ATNQLAEVEVT
+122 ATNELQEVQVT
-133 AKRLD
+133 AKKLD

-151 TAKQIKAIPQFLGE
+151 TAKQIKTIPQFLGE

-198 LILLDQAPVY
+198 LILLDEAPVY

-241 RLSSVLDVHQKEGN
+241 RLSSVLDVRQKEGN
-255 TKEFAGTMGLGLLS
+255 TKEYGGTVGLGLLS
-269 SRLMLEGPLVKDKAS
+269 SRVMFEGPIVQDKAS

-301 PNDDLNSIIANFYD
+301 PNDDINNIIANFYD

-320 NYKFNDKSRLFLSAY
+320 NYKFSDKSRLFLSAY

-348 FDWGNL
+348 FNWGNL
-354 GLTGRWNYLITD
+354 GLTGRWNYLIND

-394 IAFIKNQSNKL
+394 VAYIKNQTNKV

-410 PNAKH
+410 PNASH

-434 LDYIDSNLVDI
+434 FDYIDSNLTDI

-450 NEYAVEPSLYIED
+450 NEYAVEPAFYIED
-463 NWKVNNRMTIRGGLR
+463 NWKVNNRLTIRGGVR
-478 YSSFYNLGARDVVN
+478 YSSFYNFGARDVIN
-492 YNPTANGTVR
+492 YTPTANGTVR
-502 NDLITDTTNYS
+502 NDLIVDTTSYAS
-513 SREIIESFDGLQGLE
+513 GELIEGYDGLQGIE
-528 PRLGINFKTTENTA
+528 PRLGINFKTTENSA
-542 IKASYNRMRQYI
+542 IKASYNRTRQYI

-567 TWRPAGRYIDP
+567 TWRPAGRFIKP
-578 GTADQIALGWNRNFK
+578 GTADQVALGWNRNFAN
-593 GGEWQLSIET
+593 GEWQLSVET
-603 YYKSMRDL
+603 YYKTLRDL

-626 EVALMTGR
+626 EVDLMTGR
-634 GRSYGLEMQLDK
+634 GRSYGVEMQLDK
-646 KIGQL
+646 KIGAL
-651 TGWVA
+651 TGWIA
-656 YTYSRSQLQVDLGA
+656 YTYSRSELQVDLGA

-678 GNWYSAAQDKPHDIA
+678 GEWYRAAQDKPHDIA

-746 HRLDLSMDVAIPNK
+746 HRLDLSMDVKIPNK
-760 KENGRKGSWNF
+760 KNRDWEGSWNF

-818 NLDF
+818 TLDF

>member
-1 LAQELDY
+1 
-8 AANKIVR
+8 
-15 VSLIHI
+15 
-21 TNAITMKKCLA
+21 MKKCLA

-73 GTVTNVYGFYSL
+73 GAVTNVYGFYSL
-85 TLPEGQYTFTV
+85 TLPAGKYTFTV

-107 LALKE
+107 LTLKE

-394 IAFIKNQSNKL
+394 IAFIKNQSNKV

-423 TVYDFEPFSTT
+423 TIYDFEPFSTT

-463 NWKVNNRMTIRGGLR
+463 NWKVTNRLTIRGGLR

-502 NDLITDTTNYS
+502 NDLITDTTNYG

-528 PRLGINFKTTENTA
+528 PRLGINYKATENTA

-678 GNWYSAAQDKPHDIA
+678 GNWYSAAQDKPHDVA

-718 TYPEARS
+718 TYPEAKS

-797 TGQTKA
+797 TGQTRA

>member
-1 LAQELDY
+1 
-8 AANKIVR
+8 
-15 VSLIHI
+15 
-21 TNAITMKKCLA
+21 MKKCLA

-37 FFSTAYAQNVTLSG
+37 FFSNADAQNVTLSG

-73 GTVTNVYGFYSL
+73 GAVTNVYGFYSL
-85 TLPEGQYTFTV
+85 TLPAGKYTFTV

-107 LALKE
+107 LTLKE

-284 FMIAGRR
+284 FMVAGRR

-394 IAFIKNQSNKL
+394 IAFIKNQSNKV

-423 TVYDFEPFSTT
+423 TIYDFEPFSTT

-450 NEYAVEPSLYIED
+450 NEYAVEPSIYIED
-463 NWKVNNRMTIRGGLR
+463 NWKLNNRLTIRGGLR

-502 NDLITDTTNYS
+502 NDLITDTTNYG

-528 PRLGINFKTTENTA
+528 PRLGINYKATENTA

-678 GNWYSAAQDKPHDIA
+678 GNWYSAAQDKPHDVA

-718 TYPEARS
+718 TYPEAKS

>member
-1 LAQELDY
+1 
-8 AANKIVR
+8 
-15 VSLIHI
+15 
-21 TNAITMKKCLA
+21 MKKCLA
-32 LLSIL
+32 LMSIL

-51 YIKDAANGEEL
+51 YIKDASNGEEL

-85 TLPEGQYTFTV
+85 TLPAGKYTFTV

-107 LALKE
+107 LTLKE

-284 FMIAGRR
+284 FMVAGRR

-394 IAFIKNQSNKL
+394 IAFIKNQSNKV

-423 TVYDFEPFSTT
+423 TIYDFEPFSTT

-450 NEYAVEPSLYIED
+450 NEYAVEPSIYIED
-463 NWKVNNRMTIRGGLR
+463 NWKLNNRLTIRGGLR

-502 NDLITDTTNYS
+502 NDLITDTTNYG

-528 PRLGINFKTTENTA
+528 PRLGINYKATENTA

-678 GNWYSAAQDKPHDIA
+678 GNWYSAAQDKPHDVA

-718 TYPEARS
+718 TYPEAKS

>member
-1 LAQELDY
+1 MDRNNWY
-8 AANKIVR
+8 RSGGID
-15 VSLIHI
+15 H
-21 TNAITMKKCLA
+21 
-32 LLSIL
+32 LSIC
-37 FFSTAYAQNVTLSG
+37 TTGMENHQ
-51 YIKDAANGEEL
+51 AAKGER
-62 INASIV
+62 
-68 NEKSQ
+68 
-73 GTVTNVYGFYSL
+73 
-85 TLPEGQYTFTV
+85 
-96 SYIGYESIEKT
+96 
-107 LALKE
+107 E
-112 SQTLDFELTE
+112 SQTLDFELRE
-122 ATNQLAEVEVT
+122 ATNELAEVEVT

-229 LYKGGIPAPFGG
+229 LYKGGIPAPYGG

-394 IAFIKNQSNKL
+394 IAFIKNQSNKV

-445 NIELQ
+445 SIELQ

-463 NWKVNNRMTIRGGLR
+463 NWKINNRLTIRGGLR
-478 YSSFYNLGARDVVN
+478 YSTFYNIGARDVVN

-502 NDLITDTTNYS
+502 NDLITDTTSYGS
-513 SREIIESFDGLQGLE
+513 LEIIEAFDGLQGLE
-528 PRLGINFKTTENTA
+528 PRLGINFKSTENTA

-593 GGEWQLSIET
+593 GGEWQLSVET

-634 GRSYGLEMQLDK
+634 GRSYGVEMQLDK

-651 TGWVA
+651 TGWIA

-678 GNWYSAAQDKPHDIA
+678 GQWYSAAQDKPHDIA
-693 IVAAYAWKPNISFSG
+693 VVAAYAWKPNISFSG

-718 TYPEARS
+718 TYPEAKS
-725 EFEGIIY
+725 EFERIIY
-732 PFALSRNNSRTPAY
+732 PFALSRNNSRTP
-746 HRLDLSMDVAIPNK
+746 RLPPS
-760 KENGRKGSWNF
+760 
-771 GVYNAYA
+771 
-778 RKNAFS
+778 
-784 IFFEEE
+784 
-790 LDDNGDP
+790 
-797 TGQTKA
+797 
-803 TQLSIFATA
+803 
-812 IPTITY
+812 
-818 NLDF
+818 

>member
-1 LAQELDY
+1 
-8 AANKIVR
+8 
-15 VSLIHI
+15 
-21 TNAITMKKCLA
+21 MKKCFA

-68 NEKSQ
+68 NEKFQ
-73 GTVTNVYGFYSL
+73 GTVTNIYGFYSL
-85 TLPEGQYTFTV
+85 TLPEGKYTFTV
-96 SYIGYESIEKT
+96 SYIGYESIVKT
-107 LALKE
+107 LTLKE
-112 SQTLDFELTE
+112 SQTLDFELKE
-122 ATNQLAEVEVT
+122 ATNELAEVEVT

-229 LYKGGIPAPFGG
+229 LYKGGIPAPYGG

-394 IAFIKNQSNKL
+394 IAFIKNQSNKV

-445 NIELQ
+445 SIELQ

-463 NWKVNNRMTIRGGLR
+463 NWKINNRLTIRGGLR
-478 YSSFYNLGARDVVN
+478 YSTFYNIGARDVVN

-502 NDLITDTTNYS
+502 NDLITDTTSYGS
-513 SREIIESFDGLQGLE
+513 LEIIEAFDGLQGLE
-528 PRLGINFKTTENTA
+528 PRLGINFKSTENTA

-593 GGEWQLSIET
+593 GGEWQLSVET

-634 GRSYGLEMQLDK
+634 GRSYGVEMQLDK

-678 GNWYSAAQDKPHDIA
+678 GQWYSAAQDKPHDIA

-718 TYPEARS
+718 TYPEAKS

-746 HRLDLSMDVAIPNK
+746 HRLDLSMDIAVPNK
-760 KENGRKGSWNF
+760 KDNDLKGSWNI

-818 NLDF
+818 TLDF

>member
-1 LAQELDY
+1 
-8 AANKIVR
+8 
-15 VSLIHI
+15 
-21 TNAITMKKCLA
+21 MKKCLA

-68 NEKSQ
+68 NESFQ
-73 GTVTNVYGFYSL
+73 GTITNIYGFYSL
-85 TLPEGQYTFTV
+85 TLPEGKYTFTV
-96 SYIGYESIEKT
+96 SYIGYESIVKT
-107 LALKE
+107 LTLKE
-112 SQTLDFELTE
+112 SQTLDFELKE

-133 AKRLD
+133 AKKLD

-394 IAFIKNQSNKL
+394 IAFIKNQSNKV

-434 LDYIDSNLVDI
+434 LDYIDSTLVDI
-445 NIELQ
+445 SIELQ

-463 NWKVNNRMTIRGGLR
+463 NWKVNNRLTIRGGLR
-478 YSSFYNLGARDVVN
+478 YSTFYNIGARDVVN
-492 YNPTANGTVR
+492 YTPTANGTVR
-502 NDLITDTTNYS
+502 NDLITDTTSYAS
-513 SREIIESFDGLQGLE
+513 MEIIEAFEGLQGLE
-528 PRLGINFKTTENTA
+528 PRLGINFKATENTA
-542 IKASYNRMRQYI
+542 VKASYNRMRQYI

-593 GGEWQLSIET
+593 DGEWQLSVET

-634 GRSYGLEMQLDK
+634 GRSYGLEVQLDK

-651 TGWVA
+651 TGWLA

-678 GNWYSAAQDKPHDIA
+678 GQWYSAAQDKPHDIA
-693 IVAAYAWKPNISFSG
+693 VVAAYAWKPNISFSG

-718 TYPEARS
+718 TYPEAKS

-746 HRLDLSMDVAIPNK
+746 HRLDLSMDIAVPNK
-760 KENGRKGSWNF
+760 KDNDLKGSWNI

>member
-1 LAQELDY
+1 
-8 AANKIVR
+8 
-15 VSLIHI
+15 
-21 TNAITMKKCLA
+21 MKKCLA

-85 TLPEGQYTFTV
+85 TLPEGKYTFTV

-107 LALKE
+107 LTLKQ

-229 LYKGGIPAPFGG
+229 LYKGGIPAPYGG

-394 IAFIKNQSNKL
+394 IAFIKNQSNKV

-445 NIELQ
+445 SIELQ

-463 NWKVNNRMTIRGGLR
+463 NWKINNRLTIRGGLR
-478 YSSFYNLGARDVVN
+478 YSTFYNIGARDVVN

-502 NDLITDTTNYS
+502 NDLITDTTSYGS
-513 SREIIESFDGLQGLE
+513 LEIIEAFDGLQGLE
-528 PRLGINFKTTENTA
+528 PRLGINFKSTENTA

-593 GGEWQLSIET
+593 GGEWQLSVET

-634 GRSYGLEMQLDK
+634 GRSYGVEMQLDK

-678 GNWYSAAQDKPHDIA
+678 GQWYSAAQDKPHDIA
-693 IVAAYAWKPNISFSG
+693 VVAAYAWKPNISFSG

-718 TYPEARS
+718 TYPEAKS

-746 HRLDLSMDVAIPNK
+746 HRLDLSMDIAVPNK
-760 KENGRKGSWNF
+760 KDNDLKGSWNI

-818 NLDF
+818 TLDF

>member
-1 LAQELDY
+1 
-8 AANKIVR
+8 
-15 VSLIHI
+15 
-21 TNAITMKKCLA
+21 MKKCFA

-68 NEKSQ
+68 NEKFQ
-73 GTVTNVYGFYSL
+73 GTVTNIYGFYSL
-85 TLPEGQYTFTV
+85 TLPEGKYTFTV
-96 SYIGYESIEKT
+96 SYIGYESIVKT
-107 LALKE
+107 LTLKE
-112 SQTLDFELTE
+112 SQTLDFELKE
-122 ATNQLAEVEVT
+122 ATNELAEVEVT

-229 LYKGGIPAPFGG
+229 LYKGGIPAPYGG

-394 IAFIKNQSNKL
+394 IAFIKNQSNKV

-463 NWKVNNRMTIRGGLR
+463 NWKVNNRLTIRGGLR

-567 TWRPAGRYIDP
+567 TWRPAGKYIDP

-593 GGEWQLSIET
+593 GGEWQLSVET

>member
-1 LAQELDY
+1 
-8 AANKIVR
+8 
-15 VSLIHI
+15 
-21 TNAITMKKCLA
+21 MKKCLA

-37 FFSTAYAQNVTLSG
+37 FFSNAYAQNVTLSG

-73 GTVTNVYGFYSL
+73 GAVTNVYGFYSL
-85 TLPEGQYTFTV
+85 TLPAGKYTFTV

-107 LALKE
+107 LTLKE

-394 IAFIKNQSNKL
+394 IAFIKNQSNKV

-423 TVYDFEPFSTT
+423 TIYDFEPFSTT

-463 NWKVNNRMTIRGGLR
+463 NWKVTNGLTIRGGLR

-502 NDLITDTTNYS
+502 NDLITDTTNYG
-513 SREIIESFDGLQGLE
+513 SREIIESFEGLQGLE
-528 PRLGINFKTTENTA
+528 PRLGINYKATENTA

>member
-1 LAQELDY
+1 
-8 AANKIVR
+8 
-15 VSLIHI
+15 
-21 TNAITMKKCLA
+21 M
-32 LLSIL
+32 SIL

-51 YIKDAANGEEL
+51 YIKDASNGEEL

-85 TLPEGQYTFTV
+85 TLPAGKYTFTV

-107 LALKE
+107 LTLKE

-269 SRLMLEGPLVKDKAS
+269 SRLMLEGPLVKYKAS
-284 FMIAGRR
+284 FMVAGRR

-394 IAFIKNQSNKL
+394 IAFIKNQSNKV

-423 TVYDFEPFSTT
+423 TIYDFEPFSTT

-450 NEYAVEPSLYIED
+450 NEYAVEPSIYIED
-463 NWKVNNRMTIRGGLR
+463 NWKLNNRLTIRGGLR

-502 NDLITDTTNYS
+502 NDLITDTTNYG

-528 PRLGINFKTTENTA
+528 PRLGINYKATENTA

-678 GNWYSAAQDKPHDIA
+678 GNWYSAAQDKPHDVA

-718 TYPEARS
+718 TYPEAKS

-746 HRLDLSMDVAIPNK
+746 HRLYLSMDVAIPNK

>member
-1 LAQELDY
+1 
-8 AANKIVR
+8 
-15 VSLIHI
+15 
-21 TNAITMKKCLA
+21 MKKWLA
-32 LLSIL
+32 FLGLAFTL
-37 FFSTAYAQNVTLSG
+37 TTQAQNVTLSG
-51 YIKDAANGEEL
+51 YIRDAASGEEL
-62 INASIV
+62 ISASIV
-68 NEKSQ
+68 NESRQ
-73 GTVTNVYGFYSL
+73 GSVTNIYGFYSL
-85 TLPEGQYTFTV
+85 TLPAGEYTFTI
-96 SYIGYESIEKT
+96 SYIGYETMTKKIN
-107 LALKE
+107 LNA
-112 SQTLDFELTE
+112 SQTVNFELKE
-122 ATNQLAEVEVT
+122 ATNELQEVQVT
-133 AKRLD
+133 AKKLD

-151 TAKQIKAIPQFLGE
+151 TAKQIKTIPQFLGE

-198 LILLDQAPVY
+198 LILLDEAPVY

-241 RLSSVLDVHQKEGN
+241 RLSSVLDVRQKEGN
-255 TKEFAGTMGLGLLS
+255 TKEYGGTVGLGLLS
-269 SRLMLEGPLVKDKAS
+269 SRVMFEGPIVQDKAS

-301 PNDDLNSIIANFYD
+301 PNDDINNIIANFYD

-320 NYKFNDKSRLFLSAY
+320 NYKFSDKSRLFLSAY

-348 FDWGNL
+348 FNWGNL
-354 GLTGRWNYLITD
+354 GLTGRWNYLIND

-394 IAFIKNQSNKL
+394 VAYIKNQTNKI

-410 PNAKH
+410 PNASH

-434 LDYIDSNLVDI
+434 FDYIDSNLTDI

-450 NEYAVEPSLYIED
+450 NEYAVEPAFYIED
-463 NWKVNNRMTIRGGLR
+463 NWKVNNRLTIRGGVR
-478 YSSFYNLGARDVVN
+478 YSSFYNFGERDVIN
-492 YNPTANGTVR
+492 YTPTANGTVR
-502 NDLITDTTNYS
+502 NDLIVDTTSYAS
-513 SREIIESFDGLQGLE
+513 GELIEGYDGLQGIE
-528 PRLGINFKTTENTA
+528 PRLGINFKTTENSA
-542 IKASYNRMRQYI
+542 IKASYNRTRQYI

-567 TWRPAGRYIDP
+567 TWRPAGRFIKP
-578 GTADQIALGWNRNFK
+578 GTADQVALGWNRNFAN
-593 GGEWQLSIET
+593 GEWQLSVET
-603 YYKSMRDL
+603 YYKTLRDL

-626 EVALMTGR
+626 EVDLMTGR
-634 GRSYGLEMQLDK
+634 GRSYGVEMQLDK
-646 KIGQL
+646 KIGAL
-651 TGWVA
+651 TGWIA
-656 YTYSRSQLQVDLGA
+656 YTYSRSELQVDLGA

-678 GNWYSAAQDKPHDIA
+678 GEWYRAAQDKPHDIA

-746 HRLDLSMDVAIPNK
+746 HRLDLSMDVKIPNK
-760 KENGRKGSWNF
+760 KNRDWEGSWNF

-818 NLDF
+818 TLDF

>member
-1 LAQELDY
+1 M
-8 AANKIVR
+8 KF
-15 VSLIHI
+15 LIRI
-21 TNAITMKKCLA
+21 TKLITMKKCFA

-68 NEKSQ
+68 NEKFQ
-73 GTVTNVYGFYSL
+73 GTVTNIYGFYSL
-85 TLPEGQYTFTV
+85 TLPEGKYTFTV
-96 SYIGYESIEKT
+96 SYIGYESIVKT
-107 LALKE
+107 LTLKE
-112 SQTLDFELTE
+112 SQTLDFELKE
-122 ATNQLAEVEVT
+122 ATNELAEVEVT

-229 LYKGGIPAPFGG
+229 LYKGGIPAPYGG

-269 SRLMLEGPLVKDKAS
+269 SRLMLEGPLVKNKAS

-301 PNDDLNSIIANFYD
+301 PNDDLNSIIANFFD

-394 IAFIKNQSNKL
+394 IAFIKNQSNKV

-445 NIELQ
+445 SIELQ

-463 NWKVNNRMTIRGGLR
+463 NWKINNRLTIRGGLR
-478 YSSFYNLGARDVVN
+478 YSTFYNIGARDVVN

-502 NDLITDTTNYS
+502 NDLITDTTSYGS
-513 SREIIESFDGLQGLE
+513 LEIIEAFDGLQGLE
-528 PRLGINFKTTENTA
+528 PRLGINFKSTENTA

-593 GGEWQLSIET
+593 GGEWQLSVET

-634 GRSYGLEMQLDK
+634 GRSYGVEMQLDK

-678 GNWYSAAQDKPHDIA
+678 GQWYSAAQDKPHDIA
-693 IVAAYAWKPNISFSG
+693 VVAAYAWKPNISFSG

-718 TYPEARS
+718 TYPEAKS

-746 HRLDLSMDVAIPNK
+746 HRLDLSMDIAVPNK
-760 KENGRKGSWNF
+760 KDNDLKGSWNI

-818 NLDF
+818 TLDF

>member
-1 LAQELDY
+1 M
-8 AANKIVR
+8 KF
-15 VSLIHI
+15 LIRI
-21 TNAITMKKCLA
+21 TNLITMKKCFA

-73 GTVTNVYGFYSL
+73 GTVTNIYGFYSL
-85 TLPEGQYTFTV
+85 TLPEGKYTFTV
-96 SYIGYESIEKT
+96 SYIGYESIVKT
-107 LALKE
+107 LTLKE
-112 SQTLDFELTE
+112 SQTLDFELKE
-122 ATNQLAEVEVT
+122 ATNELAEVEVT

-229 LYKGGIPAPFGG
+229 LYKGGIPAPYGG

-394 IAFIKNQSNKL
+394 IAFIKNQSNKV

-445 NIELQ
+445 SIELQ

-463 NWKVNNRMTIRGGLR
+463 NWKINNRLTIRGGLR
-478 YSSFYNLGARDVVN
+478 YSTFYNIGARDVVN

-502 NDLITDTTNYS
+502 NDLITDTTSYGS
-513 SREIIESFDGLQGLE
+513 LEIIEAFDGLQGLE
-528 PRLGINFKTTENTA
+528 PRLGINFKSTENTA

-593 GGEWQLSIET
+593 GGEWQLSVET

-634 GRSYGLEMQLDK
+634 GRSYGVEMQFDK

-678 GNWYSAAQDKPHDIA
+678 GQWYSAAQDKPHDIA
-693 IVAAYAWKPNISFSG
+693 VVAAYAWKPNISFSG

-718 TYPEARS
+718 TYPDAKS

-746 HRLDLSMDVAIPNK
+746 HRLDLSMDIAVPNK
-760 KENGRKGSWNF
+760 KDNDLKGSWNI

-818 NLDF
+818 TLDF

>member
-1 LAQELDY
+1 
-8 AANKIVR
+8 
-15 VSLIHI
+15 
-21 TNAITMKKCLA
+21 MKKCLA

-68 NEKSQ
+68 NESFQ
-73 GTVTNVYGFYSL
+73 GTITNIYGFYSL
-85 TLPEGQYTFTV
+85 TLPEGKYTFTV
-96 SYIGYESIEKT
+96 SYIGFESIVKT
-107 LALKE
+107 LTLKE
-112 SQTLDFELTE
+112 SQTLDFELKE

-133 AKRLD
+133 AKKLD

-394 IAFIKNQSNKL
+394 IAFIKNQSNKV

-445 NIELQ
+445 SIELQ

-463 NWKVNNRMTIRGGLR
+463 NWKVNNRLTIRGGLR
-478 YSSFYNLGARDVVN
+478 YSTFYNIGARDVVN
-492 YNPTANGTVR
+492 YTPTANGTVR
-502 NDLITDTTNYS
+502 NDLITDTTSYAS
-513 SREIIESFDGLQGLE
+513 MEIIEAFEGLQGLE
-528 PRLGINFKTTENTA
+528 PRLGINFKATENTA
-542 IKASYNRMRQYI
+542 VKASYNRMRQYI

-593 GGEWQLSIET
+593 DGEWQLSVET

-634 GRSYGLEMQLDK
+634 GRSYGLEVQLDK

-651 TGWVA
+651 TGWLA

-678 GNWYSAAQDKPHDIA
+678 GQWYSAAQDKPHDIA
-693 IVAAYAWKPNISFSG
+693 VVAAYAWKPNISFSG

-718 TYPEARS
+718 TYPEAKS

-746 HRLDLSMDVAIPNK
+746 HRLDLSMDIAVPNK
-760 KENGRKGSWNF
+760 KDNDLKGSWNI

>member
-1 LAQELDY
+1 
-8 AANKIVR
+8 
-15 VSLIHI
+15 
-21 TNAITMKKCLA
+21 MKKWLA
-32 LLSIL
+32 FLGLAFTL
-37 FFSTAYAQNVTLSG
+37 TTQAQNVTLSG
-51 YIKDAANGEEL
+51 YIRDAASGEEL
-62 INASIV
+62 ISASVV
-68 NEKSQ
+68 NESRQ
-73 GTVTNVYGFYSL
+73 GTVTNIYGFYSL
-85 TLPEGQYTFTV
+85 TLPAGEYTFTI
-96 SYIGYESIEKT
+96 SYIGYETMTKKIN
-107 LALKE
+107 LNA
-112 SQTLDFELTE
+112 SQTVNFELKE
-122 ATNQLAEVEVT
+122 ATNELQEVQVT
-133 AKRLD
+133 AKKLD

-151 TAKQIKAIPQFLGE
+151 TAKQIKTIPQFLGE

-198 LILLDQAPVY
+198 LILLDEAPVY

-241 RLSSVLDVHQKEGN
+241 RLSSVLDVRQKEGN
-255 TKEFAGTMGLGLLS
+255 TKEYGGTVGLGLLS
-269 SRLMLEGPLVKDKAS
+269 SRVMFEGPIVQDKAS

-301 PNDDLNSIIANFYD
+301 PNDDINNIIANFYD

-320 NYKFNDKSRLFLSAY
+320 NYKFSDKSRLFLSAY

-348 FDWGNL
+348 FNWGNL
-354 GLTGRWNYLITD
+354 GLTGRWNYLIND

-394 IAFIKNQSNKL
+394 VAYIKNQTNKI

-410 PNAKH
+410 PNASH

-434 LDYIDSNLVDI
+434 FDYIDSNLTDI

-450 NEYAVEPSLYIED
+450 NEYAVEPAFYIED
-463 NWKVNNRMTIRGGLR
+463 NWKVNNRLTIRGGVR
-478 YSSFYNLGARDVVN
+478 YSSFYNFGARDVIN
-492 YNPTANGTVR
+492 YTPTANGTVR
-502 NDLITDTTNYS
+502 NDLIVDTTSYAS
-513 SREIIESFDGLQGLE
+513 GELIEGYDGLQGIE
-528 PRLGINFKTTENTA
+528 PRLGINFKTTENSA
-542 IKASYNRMRQYI
+542 IKASYNRTRQYI

-567 TWRPAGRYIDP
+567 TWRPAGRFIKP
-578 GTADQIALGWNRNFK
+578 GTADQVALGWNRNFAN
-593 GGEWQLSIET
+593 GEWQLSVET
-603 YYKSMRDL
+603 YYKTLRDL

-626 EVALMTGR
+626 EVDLMTGR

-646 KIGQL
+646 KIGAL
-651 TGWVA
+651 TGWIA
-656 YTYSRSQLQVDLGA
+656 YTYSRSELQVDLGA

-678 GNWYSAAQDKPHDIA
+678 GEWYRAAQDKPHDIA

-746 HRLDLSMDVAIPNK
+746 HRLDLSMDVKIPNK
-760 KENGRKGSWNF
+760 KNRDWEGSWNF

-818 NLDF
+818 TLDF

>member
-1 LAQELDY
+1 
-8 AANKIVR
+8 
-15 VSLIHI
+15 
-21 TNAITMKKCLA
+21 MKKWLA
-32 LLSIL
+32 FLGLAFTL
-37 FFSTAYAQNVTLSG
+37 TTQAQNVTLSG
-51 YIKDAANGEEL
+51 YIRDAASGEEL
-62 INASIV
+62 ISASIV
-68 NEKSQ
+68 NESRQ
-73 GTVTNVYGFYSL
+73 GTVTNIYGFYSL
-85 TLPEGQYTFTV
+85 TLPAGEYTFTI
-96 SYIGYESIEKT
+96 SYIGYETMTKKIN
-107 LALKE
+107 LNA
-112 SQTLDFELTE
+112 SQTVNFELKE
-122 ATNQLAEVEVT
+122 ATNELQEVQVT
-133 AKRLD
+133 AKKLD

-151 TAKQIKAIPQFLGE
+151 TAKQIKTIPQFLGE

-198 LILLDQAPVY
+198 LILLDEAPVY

-241 RLSSVLDVHQKEGN
+241 RLSSVLDVRQKEGN
-255 TKEFAGTMGLGLLS
+255 TKEYGGTVGLGLLS
-269 SRLMLEGPLVKDKAS
+269 SRVMFEGPIVQDKAS

-301 PNDDLNSIIANFYD
+301 PNDDINNIIANFYD

-320 NYKFNDKSRLFLSAY
+320 NYKFSDKSRLFLSAY

-348 FDWGNL
+348 FNWGNL
-354 GLTGRWNYLITD
+354 GLTGRWNYLIND

-394 IAFIKNQSNKL
+394 VAYIKNQTNKI

-410 PNAKH
+410 PNASH

-434 LDYIDSNLVDI
+434 FDYIDSNLTDI

-450 NEYAVEPSLYIED
+450 NEYAVEPAFYIED
-463 NWKVNNRMTIRGGLR
+463 NWKVNNRLTIRGGVR
-478 YSSFYNLGARDVVN
+478 YSSFYNFGERDVIN
-492 YNPTANGTVR
+492 YTPTANGTVR
-502 NDLITDTTNYS
+502 NDLIVDTTSYAS
-513 SREIIESFDGLQGLE
+513 GELIEGYDGLQGIE
-528 PRLGINFKTTENTA
+528 PRLGINFKTTENSA
-542 IKASYNRMRQYI
+542 IKASYNRTRQYI

-567 TWRPAGRYIDP
+567 TWRPAGRFIKP
-578 GTADQIALGWNRNFK
+578 GTADQVALGWNRNFAN
-593 GGEWQLSIET
+593 GEWQLSVET
-603 YYKSMRDL
+603 YYKTLRDL

-626 EVALMTGR
+626 EVDLMTGR
-634 GRSYGLEMQLDK
+634 GRSYGIEMQLDK
-646 KIGQL
+646 KIGAL
-651 TGWVA
+651 TGWIA
-656 YTYSRSQLQVDLGA
+656 YTYSRSELQVDLGA

-678 GNWYSAAQDKPHDIA
+678 GEWYRAAQDKPHDIA

-746 HRLDLSMDVAIPNK
+746 HRLDLSMDVKIPNK
-760 KENGRKGSWNF
+760 KNRDWEGSWNF

-818 NLDF
+818 TLDF